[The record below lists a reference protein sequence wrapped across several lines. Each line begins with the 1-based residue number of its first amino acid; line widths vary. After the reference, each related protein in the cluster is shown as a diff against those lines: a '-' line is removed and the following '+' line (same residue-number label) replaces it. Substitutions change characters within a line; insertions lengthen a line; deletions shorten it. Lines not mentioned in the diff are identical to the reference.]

1 LAGAICFSPSEQN
14 LYLDYEVIAN
24 NYPGWQLN
32 EIRLLSAR
40 QRQYWLAMI
49 KWKREKQRV

>member
-1 LAGAICFSPSEQN
+1 MICFSPSEQT
-14 LYLDYEVIAN
+14 LYLDYEVIAS

-32 EIRLLSAR
+32 EIRSMSAR

>member
-1 LAGAICFSPSEQN
+1 MAGAICFSPNEQN

>member
-1 LAGAICFSPSEQN
+1 LAGAICFSPDEQT
-14 LYLDYEVIAN
+14 LYLDIEVIAS

-32 EIRLLSAR
+32 EIRSLSAR

-49 KWKREKQRV
+49 KWKRDKARV